1 MEYMFIARQPI
12 FRRDMNVYGYE
23 LLFRLDKFSSAY
35 DQPESEAGKATAAVL
50 TSLYESGLT
59 NLVEGRLAF
68 VNFDESV
75 LLTDIDGI
83 FESNS
88 IVIELNGDVEITEK
102 LENRLRELKYGG
114 FRLAINN
121 ADLEKFEHIADII
134 DIAKLAITDADWEMM
149 PYKVSEFK
157 KYNIFTLAQRIESME
172 QYELAKDAGFDL
184 FQGYFFAKP
193 YIVGSRSDSFKNTS
207 TVYTRILKELRA
219 EEPSFQKIAE
229 MIRHSVDL
237 NYKLMRM
244 ISKRNK
250 RKDVIDIATVR
261 QALAYMGL
269 REVERW
275 INVLMLSD
283 VAKNK
288 PSELI
293 KLSLTRSL
301 FMEQLVIGTAF
312 KNLRYEAFTVGLFS
326 VIEALSDVSLEEA
339 LIDVVLPDTVR
350 EALVMNRGDLADLL
364 RLVKAYEIGDF
375 EIVNQYVD
383 MLELDTED
391 LFESYYQAVTDSTEI
406 ALDIGLTA

>member
-1 MEYMFIARQPI
+1 MFIARQPI

-23 LLFRLDKFSSAY
+23 LLFRPDKFSNTY

-59 NLVEGRLAF
+59 NLVEGKLAF

-88 IVIELNGDVEITEK
+88 IVIELDGDIQITETM
-102 LENRLRELKYGG
+102 ESRLRELKYEG

-121 ADLEKFEHIADII
+121 PDIEKLEQIADII
-134 DIAKLAITDADWEMM
+134 DIVKLAITDVDVDML
-149 PYKVSEFK
+149 PFKVAEFK
-157 KYNIFTLAQRIESME
+157 KYNIFSLAQRIESME
-172 QYELAKDAGFDL
+172 QYELAKNVGFDL

-193 YIVGSRSDSFKNTS
+193 YIVGSRSESFKNTS
-207 TVYTRILKELRA
+207 TVYTRILRELRA

-244 ISKRNK
+244 MSKRNK
-250 RKDVIDIATVR
+250 RKDSGDIATVR

-301 FMEQLVIGTAF
+301 FMEQLVIGTEF
-312 KNLRYEAFTVGLFS
+312 KHLRYEAFTVGLFS
-326 VIEALSDVSLEEA
+326 VIEALSDVSLEDA
-339 LIDVVLPDTVR
+339 LIDVVLPDIVKD
-350 EALVMNRGDLADLL
+350 ALVMNRGDLADLL

-375 EIVNQYVD
+375 EIVNQYVE

-406 ALDIGLTA
+406 ALDIGLAI